1 MLGFFDILQV
11 HNSIFFS
18 HFGEVFYW
26 EKGKILKN
34 KTKTNGSLLG
44 IILSF
49 FYLIILFTMAII
61 QIPYTSTDEIEL
73 ETYII
78 SSITSTFY
86 SIVIFVTF
94 LGISFALIKLL
105 NDYLVEVSESFREY
119 RDNETLGYT
128 MEDGIKDTIYWIYK
142 TVDLI
147 MSIFIPGIIALFYF
161 GNHKISDFVEGITN
175 LVIMSLLPTMI
186 LLKIG
191 DYLRAFFLDSLE
203 IGKLLLRLIKYFIKS
218 FIRGITN
225 IKVRTKFLIDK
236 MIGKNK

>member
-1 MLGFFDILQV
+1 
-11 HNSIFFS
+11 
-18 HFGEVFYW
+18 
-26 EKGKILKN
+26 
-34 KTKTNGSLLG
+34 
-44 IILSF
+44 
-49 FYLIILFTMAII
+49 
-61 QIPYTSTDEIEL
+61 
-73 ETYII
+73 
-78 SSITSTFY
+78 
-86 SIVIFVTF
+86 
-94 LGISFALIKLL
+94 
-105 NDYLVEVSESFREY
+105 
-119 RDNETLGYT
+119 